1 MFRGLEEPQG
11 CSELL
16 FLIVS
21 PKELA
26 GGKQHQSIVPSPLV
40 YLHNG
45 LRRMAGLRRLRFLVC
60 QRNSYPKTNSA
71 VFILRAGKKARFWLE
86 TATTIHLGK
95 QLSPSPAFLPS
106 AKLSSRSSRCRV
118 RAWHKALPLPTAP
131 ISRADTYKVGWIR
144 TLSLFFFFFPYND
157 YSQPIY
163 TEDGIHSVHF
173 MCFTC
178 QNLPSPSRMPP
189 QTLGSP
195 PRVLPSYFL
204 FYTLHFCGTP
214 TTTHYAVEHYVT
226 PVGPF

>member
-26 GGKQHQSIVPSPLV
+26 RGKQHQSIVPSPLV

-144 TLSLFFFFFPYND
+144 TLSFFFFFPYND
-157 YSQPIY
+157 YSRPIY
-163 TEDGIHSVHF
+163 TEGRIHSVHF
-173 MCFTC
+173 TCFTC
-178 QNLPSPSRMPP
+178 HKICQALAGCHPKPWVPLP
-189 QTLGSP
+189 GCF
-195 PRVLPSYFL
+195 PSYFL

>member
-144 TLSLFFFFFPYND
+144 TLSLFFFFFPTMITVNLYIPKMEFTV
-157 YSQPIY
+157 SISCVSHVKICQALAGCHPKPWVPLPGCFLPISSSTLFISVVLLQPHI
-163 TEDGIHSVHF
+163 
-173 MCFTC
+173 M
-178 QNLPSPSRMPP
+178 Q
-189 QTLGSP
+189 
-195 PRVLPSYFL
+195 
-204 FYTLHFCGTP
+204 
-214 TTTHYAVEHYVT
+214 
-226 PVGPF
+226 